1 LSNGA
6 TALLIQDK
14 EELGFKLIAFAGSF
28 NRLSKANETVK
39 LNANRNIDLS
49 PSFITLL

>member
-1 LSNGA
+1 
-6 TALLIQDK
+6 LLTQDT

-28 NRLSKANETVK
+28 NRFSKANESMK
-39 LNANRNIDLS
+39 LNANKNFDLS